1 MKEEKLAVENKL
13 DTISAQLELEKVKFE
28 THKSEYESNMAI
40 LKDGKDAWLLIEFHA
55 NNKICQNW
63 KSHIQMMLRKKR
75 LIWNE
80 WRYFKKSRVKRFNQI
95 LSKEQYEL
103 KIEEEIEKQR
113 IVERKAAVTV
123 RELKKQLSAEK
134 KRAEKLAE
142 KIKTVDSAEIETVA
156 TNRLSVPLNK
166 DETSSIGSWSLPT
179 GEFEIWNSWVYFKN
193 LME

>member
-1 MKEEKLAVENKL
+1 MSKLKESHSNDVTEKEADLKRMKV
-13 DTISAQLELEKVKFE
+13 
-28 THKSEYESNMAI
+28 
-40 LKDGKDAWLLIEFHA
+40 
-55 NNKICQNW
+55 
-63 KSHIQMMLRKKR
+63 
-75 LIWNE
+75 
-80 WRYFKKSRVKRFNQI
+80 FKKSRIKRFI
-95 LSKEQYEL
+95 TFLLKEQYEL

-179 GEFEIWNSWVYFKN
+179 GEFEN
-193 LME
+193 LKLMSLF

>member
-1 MKEEKLAVENKL
+1 MSKLKESHSNDVTEKEADLKRMKVF
-13 DTISAQLELEKVKFE
+13 Q
-28 THKSEYESNMAI
+28 
-40 LKDGKDAWLLIEFHA
+40 
-55 NNKICQNW
+55 
-63 KSHIQMMLRKKR
+63 
-75 LIWNE
+75 
-80 WRYFKKSRVKRFNQI
+80 KKSRIKRFI
-95 LSKEQYEL
+95 TFSSKEQYEL

-179 GEFEIWNSWVYFKN
+179 GEFEI
-193 LME
+193 

>member
-1 MKEEKLAVENKL
+1 MSKLKESHSNDVTEKEADLKRMKVF
-13 DTISAQLELEKVKFE
+13 Q
-28 THKSEYESNMAI
+28 
-40 LKDGKDAWLLIEFHA
+40 
-55 NNKICQNW
+55 
-63 KSHIQMMLRKKR
+63 
-75 LIWNE
+75 
-80 WRYFKKSRVKRFNQI
+80 KSRIKRFKQI
-95 LSKEQYEL
+95 LLKEQYEL